1 MLIEVGRTGAPGPED
16 VSVEVVDVEVAVV
29 EDSLVDVELELEL
42 VLVLVLVVVLAEG
55 VTVTVTMIV
64 VGEPLAVEVRVL
76 VRVTT
81 VAVAVALCTP
91 ANFVSR
97 TLQISNASAPHSH
110 PMLAQTKPGIQHPPP
125 ISEGQPCWDP
135 EQAIEPVQLMPSG
148 QHPTGPKPV
157 SVICTHSVPDWQQLL
172 GKPMAEQSDVPVGHA
187 NCLFSSLA
195 TASLALWNRCH
206 PLAPPSL
213 PLAAKCESKCGANG
227 ARNDTEADELAAR
240 SSSSST
246 SKTPFA
252 SMAGWA
258 CVPTCATSSSPPNA

>member
-1 MLIEVGRTGAPGPED
+1 MVRVLIEVGRTGAPGPVD
-16 VSVEVVDVEVAVV
+16 VSVEDVDVEVAVV
-29 EDSLVDVELELEL
+29 DDSLVDVELETELEL

-55 VTVTVTMIV
+55 VTVTVTMMV
-64 VGEPLAVEVRVL
+64 VGEPLADEVRVL

-91 ANFVSR
+91 VRFVSKG
-97 TLQISNASAPHSH
+97 LQKSAASAPHSH

-125 ISEGQPCWDP
+125 MSEGHPCWDP
-135 EQAIEPVQLMPSG
+135 EQAIDPVQLMPSG

-157 SVICTHSVPDWQQLL
+157 SVICTHSVPVWQQLL

-195 TASLALWNRCH
+195 TTSLALWNRCH

-213 PLAAKCESKCGANG
+213 PLDAKCESKCGANG
-227 ARNDTEADELAAR
+227 ARKGIEADELAAR

-252 SMAGWA
+252 SMTGGA
-258 CVPTCATSSSPPNA
+258 CVPT